1 MKEIERSEGLRDIPF
16 SEQKN
21 NHRDRI
27 LRSLHIPLKGSLG
40 EMTNAYP
47 DWETLIV
54 PTDKESAVVLTS
66 ESDEKESVEVR
77 TKKKPVYELV
87 SRGKCTN

>member
-1 MKEIERSEGLRDIPF
+1 M
-16 SEQKN
+16 
-21 NHRDRI
+21 
-27 LRSLHIPLKGSLG
+27 G

-87 SRGKCTN
+87 SRGKCTNYYQEKFDRELRKGQQSSGWERQSSSSEL